1 MWSCLRCAGVGEVG
15 GWRVH
20 KRCGLSIGEFQVRA
34 HVGVRCTVQ
43 RVVN

>member
-1 MWSCLRCAGVGEVG
+1 MERLEIGGFTSGAGWSA
-15 GWRVH
+15 
-20 KRCGLSIGEFQVRA
+20 GEFQVRA